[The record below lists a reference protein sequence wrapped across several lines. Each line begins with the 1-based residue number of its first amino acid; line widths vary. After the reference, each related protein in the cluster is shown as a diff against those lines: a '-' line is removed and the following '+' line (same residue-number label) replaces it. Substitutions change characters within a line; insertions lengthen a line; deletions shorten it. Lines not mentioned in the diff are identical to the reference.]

1 MAIDMVFGEVD
12 KVSGKSNCN
21 SKLFTIY
28 AHLERF
34 KTKKKTSVIKLSPL

>member
-1 MAIDMVFGEVD
+1 MAIDMVFGEID